1 MQEKKYSQIKEVFFS
16 LLRAGLWETDVRLS
30 NYQSVDYFAIQALA
44 EEQSVVGLIAA
55 GLEHLVDKKPAK
67 KDVLQFVG
75 QALQHEQQNTAMN
88 YFIGVLVDKMRKE
101 SIYTLLLKGQG
112 IAQCYDRP
120 LWRSCGDV
128 DFFLSE
134 DNYEK
139 AKEYLIPLAS
149 SVEMEYVREKHL
161 GMTIDPWVVELHGSL
176 YSGLSS
182 RVEKGLDEIQND
194 VFYRGNVRSWMNGD
208 TQVFL
213 LSANNDAVY
222 VFTHIL
228 QHFYKGGIG
237 VRQICDWVRL
247 LWTYRKEIDH
257 ALLERRL
264 KSMGLMTEWKAF
276 GAFAVDYLGMPSD
289 AMPLYSSGKQWKRKS
304 EKICSFIIEVGNF
317 GHNRDKSYF
326 GKYPYLI
333 RKAISFGRRVGDLY
347 RHARIFPVDSVR
359 FLPRIVINGVRSAI
373 RGE

>member
-1 MQEKKYSQIKEVFFS
+1 MRKKNSNIEAFFA
-16 LLRAGLWETDVRLS
+16 LLRAGLWETNVRLS
-30 NYQSVDYFAIQALA
+30 DYDSVDLAPIRALA

-55 GLEHLVDKKPAK
+55 GIEHIVDKKPAK
-67 KDVLQFVG
+67 KDVLQFIG
-75 QALQHEQQNTAMN
+75 QALQLEQQNTAMN
-88 YFIGVLVDKMRKE
+88 CFIGGLVEKMRKKG
-101 SIYTLLLKGQG
+101 IFTLLLKGQG
-112 IAQCYDRP
+112 IARCYERP

-128 DFFLSE
+128 DFFLSD
-134 DNYEK
+134 DNYKK
-139 AKEYLIPLAS
+139 AKDYLISLAS

-194 VFYRGNVRSWMNGD
+194 VFYRGNVRIWMNGD

-213 LSANNDAVY
+213 PSADNDSVY

-237 VRQICDWVRL
+237 VRQICDWCRL
-247 LWTYRKEIDH
+247 LWTYRNNIDH
-257 ALLERRL
+257 ELLEHRL
-264 KSMGLMTEWKAF
+264 EAMGLKTEWKAF
-276 GAFAVDYLGMPSD
+276 GAFAVDYLGMPAD
-289 AMPLYSSGKQWKRKS
+289 AMPLYSRNKKWKCKAGR
-304 EKICSFIIEVGNF
+304 ICSFIIEVGNF

-326 GKYPYLI
+326 SKYPYLI
-333 RKAISFGRRVGDLY
+333 RKAISFGRRVEDLY
-347 RHARIFPVDSVR
+347 RHARIFPLDSVR
-359 FLPRIVINGVRSAI
+359 FFPRIVINGVRSAI